1 LCYTLAC
8 RLLPI
13 VIMDHII
20 IKGARENNLRNVSL
34 NIPKKK
40 ITVFT
45 GVSGS
50 GKSSLVFDTIA
61 AESQRQL
68 NETFS
73 AFIRHRLPHYGQPEA
88 DSLENLSAAIIID
101 QKRIG
106 GNARST
112 VGTVTDIFTVIRLLF
127 SRVGKPFVGYS
138 NIFSF
143 NHPQGMCPECEGLG
157 TVATLD
163 LEHFFD
169 RSKSLNSG
177 AILFPGFSKKS
188 WRWSRYAY
196 SGLFDNDKKL
206 KDYTKEEW
214 HNLLYA
220 DDITLKNPDPRFP
233 PTSKYEGIVPRFH
246 RSYLNKESKEAKGEA
261 FEKIVTRGV
270 CPSCKGTRFNPQIL
284 SCKIGKYS
292 IADFAAMQVSDLRKV
307 IADIKQPMAATMVL
321 AINERLKHMEDIGLG
336 YLFLNRETASLSG
349 GESQRIKMIKHLGS
363 SLTDMTYIFDEPSIG
378 LHPKDVHQL
387 NELLQLLRDKGNTVL
402 VVEHDPDV
410 IVVADHIVD
419 MGPKAGSNGGTVVFQ
434 GTLKGLAKSNTLTGK
449 FLSRRNPLKENPRTP
464 NGQLQIKNATLHNLQ
479 HVSVKIP
486 KGVMTV
492 VTGVAGSGKS
502 SLINGVLPKVYPET
516 LCIDQSAISGSKRS
530 NPATYTGIFDSIR
543 NLFAKKNKVSNSLFS
558 YNGGGACPECRG
570 IGSVTIDLAFMD
582 PITSICESCNGK
594 RYKDEV
600 LKYQLRGKNI
610 WEVLKLTVA
619 DAKDFFREPD
629 IQPVLEKL
637 YEVGLDYITLGQP
650 LSSLS
655 GGERQRIKL
664 AAELENT
671 GQIYVLD
678 EPTTGLHMSD
688 VNRLMG
694 ILNKLVDNGSTLIV
708 IEHNLD
714 VVSQADWVI
723 DMGPGAGKEGG
734 KVIFEGTP
742 AQLVQNKTSATGV
755 FLEKYLLHP

>member
-1 LCYTLAC
+1 M
-8 RLLPI
+8 LP
-13 VIMDHII
+13 VITMDQII
-20 IKGARENNLRNVSL
+20 IKGARENNLKNVSL
-34 NIPKKK
+34 KIPKKK

-73 AFIRHRLPHYGQPEA
+73 AFVRHRLPHYGQPEA
-88 DSLENLSAAIIID
+88 DALENLSAAIIID

-127 SRVGKPFVGYS
+127 SRIGKPFVGYS
-138 NIFSF
+138 NVFSF
-143 NHPQGMCPECEGLG
+143 NHPQGMCPRCEGLG
-157 TVATLD
+157 TVATVD
-163 LEHFFD
+163 LELFFD
-169 RSKSLNSG
+169 KSKSLNSG
-177 AILFPGFSKKS
+177 AILFPGFAKGGY
-188 WRWSRYAY
+188 RWTRYAY

-206 KDYTKEEW
+206 QDYSKEEW

-220 DDITLKNPDPRFP
+220 DDIILKNPDPRFP
-233 PTSKYEGIVPRFH
+233 PTAKYEGIVPRFH

-261 FEKIVTRGV
+261 FEKIVTRGA
-270 CPSCKGTRFNPQIL
+270 CPACKGTRFNPQIL
-284 SCKIGKYS
+284 SCKIGKYN
-292 IADFAAMQVSDLRKV
+292 IADFAAMQISDLRAV
-307 IADIKQPMAATMVL
+307 ITGIKQPQAATMIS
-321 AINERLKHMEDIGLG
+321 AISERLQHMDDIGLG
-336 YLFLNRETASLSG
+336 YLFLNRETSSLSG
-349 GESQRIKMIKHLGS
+349 GESQRVKMIKHLGS

-387 NELLQLLRDKGNTVL
+387 NELLQVLRDKGNTVL

-419 MGPKAGSNGGTVVFQ
+419 MGPKAGGNGGTVVFE
-434 GTLKGLAKSNTLTGK
+434 GSLKGLAKSGTLTGK
-449 FLSRRNPLKENPRTP
+449 FLSRHNTLKARPGTA
-464 NGQLQIKNATLHNLQ
+464 NGYLQIKDATLHNLQ
-479 HVSVKIP
+479 HVNVKIP

-502 SLINGVLPKVYPET
+502 SLINGVLPRVYPET
-516 LCIDQSAISGSKRS
+516 LCIDQSAITGSKRS

-558 YNGGGACPECRG
+558 YNAEGGCPECKG
-570 IGSVTIDLAFMD
+570 IGMVTIDLAFMD
-582 PITSICESCNGK
+582 PITSVCESCNGK
-594 RYKDEV
+594 RYKDKV

-619 DAKDFFREPD
+619 DAKDFFQEPD
-629 IQPVLEKL
+629 IQPVLQKL

-688 VNRLMG
+688 VDRLMG

-714 VVSQADWVI
+714 VVCHADWVI

-734 KVIFEGTP
+734 RVIFEGTP
-742 AQLVQNKTSATGV
+742 AQLVKNKDSATGV
-755 FLEKYLLHP
+755 FLKKHIESR

>member
-1 LCYTLAC
+1 
-8 RLLPI
+8 
-13 VIMDHII
+13 MDHII
-20 IKGARENNLRNVSL
+20 IKGARENNLKNVSL
-34 NIPKKK
+34 KIPKKK

-73 AFIRHRLPHYGQPEA
+73 AFVRHRLPHYGQPEA

-127 SRVGKPFVGYS
+127 SRIGKPFVGYS
-138 NIFSF
+138 NVFSF

-169 RSKSLNSG
+169 KSKSLNGG
-177 AILFPGFSKKS
+177 AILFPGFSKES

-214 HNLLYA
+214 YNLLYA

-270 CPSCKGTRFNPQIL
+270 CPSCKGTRFNPEIL
-284 SCKIGKYS
+284 SCKIGKYN
-292 IADFAAMQVSDLRKV
+292 IADFAAMQVSDLRNV
-307 IADIKQPMAATMVL
+307 IAAIKEPMAATMVT
-321 AINERLKHMEDIGLG
+321 AISERLKHMEDIGLG

-419 MGPKAGSNGGTVVFQ
+419 MGPKAGSNGGTVVFE
-434 GTLKGLAKSNTLTGK
+434 GSLKGLAKSNTLTGK
-449 FLSRRNPLKENPRTP
+449 FLSKRHPLKEHPRIP
-464 NGQLQIKNATLHNLQ
+464 NGHLQIKNATLHNLQ
-479 HVSVKIP
+479 HVNVKIP

-530 NPATYTGIFDSIR
+530 NPATYTGIFDVIR
-543 NLFAKKNKVSNSLFS
+543 NLFAKKNKVSSSLFS
-558 YNGGGACPECRG
+558 YNGGGACPECKG
-570 IGSVTIDLAFMD
+570 IGMVTIDLAFMD

-594 RYKDEV
+594 RYKEEV
-600 LKYQLRGKNI
+600 LQYRLRGKNI

-619 DAKDFFREPD
+619 EAKDFFQEQD
-629 IQPVLEKL
+629 IQPVLQKL
-637 YEVGLDYITLGQP
+637 CEVGLDYITLGQP

-688 VNRLMG
+688 VDRLMG
-694 ILNKLVDNGSTLIV
+694 ILNRLVDNGSTLIV

-714 VVSQADWVI
+714 VVKVADWVV
-723 DMGPGAGKEGG
+723 DLGPEGG
-734 KVIFEGTP
+734 EGGGRVIFEGTP
-742 AQLVQNKTSATGV
+742 AQLIKKQDSATGM
-755 FLEKYLLHP
+755 FLAKHIRFTF